1 VLVDRLEVLE
11 NFYEVAHDIGKDSDP
26 KEQVEA
32 DDKALEVA
40 TRMIVTKSDSR
51 EWRKREVHA
60 NQNVSALFIFV
71 ETEVIDKVVL
81 LEVRIVWVYVQL
93 INHVIGWYLA
103 ENEPEDTKEEADI
116 EDEHY
121 QL

>member
-51 EWRKREVHA
+51 E
-60 NQNVSALFIFV
+60 
-71 ETEVIDKVVL
+71 
-81 LEVRIVWVYVQL
+81 
-93 INHVIGWYLA
+93 
-103 ENEPEDTKEEADI
+103 
-116 EDEHY
+116 
-121 QL
+121 